1 MVDIKEFVTQASPGV
16 ISLISLMMLNIVQT
30 IVLTLSRADTESVG
44 RWMITFQQSNIY
56 LLSLNTHVMLC
67 VTMVTDSWHNFLCNL
82 MLKIHTKKQI
92 PLSTGGSSYFMTGF
106 CVLIIG
112 FPQER
117 RKGFFLQIKR
127 NSSMRVSRNL
137 RLITPDCTTRT
148 PVKYF

>member
-82 MLKIHTKKQI
+82 MLKIHTKK
-92 PLSTGGSSYFMTGF
+92 
-106 CVLIIG
+106 
-112 FPQER
+112 
-117 RKGFFLQIKR
+117 
-127 NSSMRVSRNL
+127 
-137 RLITPDCTTRT
+137 
-148 PVKYF
+148 

>member
-30 IVLTLSRADTESVG
+30 IVLTLSGADTESVG
-44 RWMITFQQSNIY
+44 RSMITFQQSNIY

-67 VTMVTDSWHNFLCNL
+67 VTMVTDSQHNFLCNL
-82 MLKIHTKKQI
+82 MLKIHKKIDFTQYWRQF
-92 PLSTGGSSYFMTGF
+92 LFDDWLLCF
-106 CVLIIG
+106 KKG

-137 RLITPDCTTRT
+137 RLITLECTSRT